1 VNIYDPVYF
10 LLAVAALPWW
20 GRKSRSGWRERF
32 GHIEAL
38 GPGQGKPRVLIHAV
52 SVGEVSA
59 LRPLIPLLMDEVEPV
74 IAVTTDTGIARAR
87 ALFGDVCP
95 VVRYPLDFS
104 RCVRRFL
111 DATAPDVVAL
121 VELEVWPNL
130 IAAARRRGVPVAV
143 INGRLSANSFKGYKK
158 LRPVL
163 RRTFASLSL
172 AAVQDETYRGRF
184 LAMGV
189 APERCVVMGSMKWD
203 AVDLERAG
211 AGPGERA
218 LAIAE
223 EMGIDRSKPLVVAG
237 STAEGE
243 EDRLHAACPGGVQVL
258 CAPRKPER
266 FDDAAAA
273 LPGCVRRSTPG
284 SCDAASGRFVLDTI
298 GELGA
303 AYELADVVVLGRTFT
318 PLRGSDP
325 TEPIALGKPVVMGP
339 SVENFATIVEVL
351 EAAGAIERAQAGD
364 LGAVLGRL
372 LGDSGAREAMV
383 ERGLACVR
391 AERGASGRHAA
402 ALIGLA
408 SDAG

>member
-1 VNIYDPVYF
+1 MNIYDPVYF

-20 GRKSRSGWRERF
+20 GRKSRSGWSERF
-32 GHIEAL
+32 GHIDPV
-38 GPGQGKPRVLIHAV
+38 GPKGVKPRLLIHAV

-59 LRPLIPLLMDEVEPV
+59 LRPLIPLLVDSVEPV

-87 ALFGDVCP
+87 SLFGSVCP

-111 DATAPDVVAL
+111 DATGPDAIAL

-130 IAAARRRGVPVAV
+130 IAESRRRGVPVAV
-143 INGRLSANSFKGYKK
+143 INGRLSAKSFKGYRK
-158 LRPVL
+158 LRRVL

-172 AAVQDETYRGRF
+172 AAVQDETYRERF

-203 AVDLERAG
+203 AVDLDRAG
-211 AGPGERA
+211 MGPSEKA

-223 EMGIDRSKPLVVAG
+223 EMGIDGSRPVVVAG

-243 EDRLHAACPGGVQVL
+243 EALIHGACGAGVQLV

-266 FDDAAAA
+266 FDEAAAA
-273 LPGCVRRSTPG
+273 LPGCVRRSKPG
-284 SCDAASGRFVLDTI
+284 AGDAAGGRFLLDTI
-298 GELGA
+298 GELGS

-339 SVENFATIVEVL
+339 SVENFATIVDVL
-351 EAAGAIERAQAGD
+351 AAAGAIERTDGAG
-364 LGAVLGRL
+364 LGAVLARL
-372 LGDSGAREAMV
+372 LGDSGLRGAMV

-391 AERGASGRHAA
+391 EQRGASGRHAG
-402 ALIGLA
+402 ALVDLA
-408 SDAG
+408 SRG

>member
-1 VNIYDPVYF
+1 M
-10 LLAVAALPWW
+10 
-20 GRKSRSGWRERF
+20 
-32 GHIEAL
+32 
-38 GPGQGKPRVLIHAV
+38 LIHAV

-59 LRPLIPLLMDEVEPV
+59 LRPLIPLLVDTVEPV

-87 ALFGDVCP
+87 ALFGGVCP

-111 DATAPDVVAL
+111 NATGPDVVAL

-130 IAAARRRGVPVAV
+130 IAEARRRGVPVAV
-143 INGRLSANSFKGYKK
+143 INGRLSAKSFKGYRK

-172 AAVQDETYRGRF
+172 AAVQDETYRDRF

-203 AVDLERAG
+203 AVDLDRAG
-211 AGPGERA
+211 AGPSERA
-218 LAIAE
+218 VAIAE
-223 EMGIDRSKPLVVAG
+223 GMGIDRSKLLVVAG

-243 EDRLHAACPGGVQVL
+243 EALLHEACPAGVQLL

-273 LPGCVRRSTPG
+273 MPGCVRRSEPG
-284 SCDAASGRFVLDTI
+284 TGDSTGGRYLLDTI

-325 TEPIALGKPVVMGP
+325 TEPIALGRPVVMGP

-351 EAAGAIERAQAGD
+351 SAAGALERTDEAG
-364 LGAVLGRL
+364 LRPVLARL
-372 LGDSGAREAMV
+372 LGDSALRGAMV

-391 AERGASGRHAA
+391 AQRGASGRHAA

-408 SDAG
+408 AHAG